1 MTKKDAMRIPDY
13 LEHILEAIKRIFDYV
28 ENVGEVDFLTNAMVQ
43 DAVLRNLEII
53 GEAAN
58 KLVRYHDEFIKQYP
72 DVPWEDMYW
81 MRNRI
86 SHGYFSID
94 FEIIWKTIG
103 QDLPILE
110 NQIQTIYKK
119 IMRLS
124 RQNHQ

>member
-13 LEHILEAIKRIFDYV
+13 LEHILEALKRIFDYV
-28 ENVGEVDFLTNAMVQ
+28 EDIGKVGFLTNALVQ

-53 GEAAN
+53 GEASN

-94 FEIIWKTIG
+94 FEIIWKTIE
-103 QDLPILE
+103 QDLPVLE
-110 NQIQTIYKK
+110 EKIQAIYKK
-119 IMRLS
+119 VMVQAS
-124 RQNHQ
+124 

>member
-13 LEHILEAIKRIFDYV
+13 LEHILEALKRIFDYV
-28 ENVGEVDFLTNAMVQ
+28 EDISEVSFLTNALIQ

-53 GEAAN
+53 GEASN

-94 FEIIWKTIG
+94 FEIVWKTIHG
-103 QDLPILE
+103 ELPALHK
-110 NQIQTIYKK
+110 QIQSILAAIEKGT
-119 IMRLS
+119 S
-124 RQNHQ
+124 

>member
-13 LEHILEAIKRIFDYV
+13 LEHILEALKRIFDYV
-28 ENVGEVDFLTNAMVQ
+28 EDIGEVGFLTNALIQ

-53 GEAAN
+53 GEASN

-94 FEIIWKTIG
+94 FEIIWKTIE
-103 QDLPILE
+103 QDLPTLE
-110 NQIQTIYKK
+110 EQIQNIYTK
-119 IMRLS
+119 IVVQS
-124 RQNHQ
+124 S

>member
-13 LEHILEAIKRIFDYV
+13 LEHILEALKRIFDYV
-28 ENVGEVDFLTNAMVQ
+28 EDIGEVGFLTSALVQ

-53 GEAAN
+53 GEASN
-58 KLVRYHDEFIKQYP
+58 KLVRYHDEFIRQYP

-94 FEIIWKTIG
+94 FEIIWKTIE

-110 NQIQTIYKK
+110 EQIQNIYKK
-119 IMRLS
+119 IVTQPS
-124 RQNHQ
+124 

>member
-28 ENVGEVDFLTNAMVQ
+28 EDIGEIGFLTNALVQ

-53 GEAAN
+53 GKASN
-58 KLVRYHDEFIKQYP
+58 KLVRYHDEFIKHFP

-94 FEIIWKTIG
+94 FEIIWKTIE
-103 QDLPILE
+103 QDLPTLE
-110 NQIQTIYKK
+110 EQIQSIYKK
-119 IMRLS
+119 IVTQPS
-124 RQNHQ
+124 

>member
-13 LEHILEAIKRIFDYV
+13 LEHILEALKRVFDYV
-28 ENVGEVDFLTNAMVQ
+28 ENIGEVGFLTNALVQ

-53 GEAAN
+53 GEASN

-94 FEIIWKTIG
+94 FEIIWKTIE
-103 QDLPILE
+103 QDLPTLE
-110 NQIQTIYKK
+110 KQIQSIYKK
-119 IMRLS
+119 IVTQPS
-124 RQNHQ
+124 

>member
-13 LEHILEAIKRIFDYV
+13 LEHILEALKRIFDYV
-28 ENVGEVDFLTNAMVQ
+28 EDIGEVGFLTNALVQ

-53 GEAAN
+53 GEASN
-58 KLVRYHDEFIKQYP
+58 KLVRYNDEFVKQYS

-94 FEIIWKTIG
+94 FEIIWKTIE
-103 QDLPILE
+103 QDLPTLE
-110 NQIQTIYKK
+110 EQIQNIYKK
-119 IMRLS
+119 IVTQPS
-124 RQNHQ
+124 

>member
-13 LEHILEAIKRIFDYV
+13 LEHILEALKRIFDYV
-28 ENVGEVDFLTNAMVQ
+28 EDIGEVGFLTNALVQ

-53 GEAAN
+53 GEASN

-94 FEIIWKTIG
+94 FEIIWKTIE
-103 QDLPILE
+103 QDLPTLE
-110 NQIQTIYKK
+110 EQIQNIYKK
-119 IMRLS
+119 VTQPS
-124 RQNHQ
+124 

>member
-13 LEHILEAIKRIFDYV
+13 LEHILEALKRIFDYV
-28 ENVGEVDFLTNAMVQ
+28 EDIGEVGFLTTALIQ

-53 GEAAN
+53 GEASN

-94 FEIIWKTIG
+94 FEIIWKTIE
-103 QDLPILE
+103 QDLPTLE
-110 NQIQTIYKK
+110 EQIQNIYNK
-119 IMRLS
+119 IVTQPS
-124 RQNHQ
+124 

>member
-13 LEHILEAIKRIFDYV
+13 LEHILEALKRIFDYV
-28 ENVGEVDFLTNAMVQ
+28 EDIGEVGFLTNALVQ

-53 GEAAN
+53 GEASN

-94 FEIIWKTIG
+94 FEIIWKTIE
-103 QDLPILE
+103 QDLPTLE
-110 NQIQTIYKK
+110 EQIQNIYKK
-119 IMRLS
+119 IVIQPS
-124 RQNHQ
+124 

>member
-13 LEHILEAIKRIFDYV
+13 LEHILEALKRIFHYV
-28 ENVGEVDFLTNAMVQ
+28 DDIDEVVFLTNELVQ

-58 KLVRYHDEFIKQYP
+58 KLVHYHDEFIKQYS

-94 FEIIWKTIG
+94 FEIIWKTIE
-103 QDLPILE
+103 QDLPELKI
-110 NQIQTIYKK
+110 QIQGIYQK
-119 IMRLS
+119 IMAQSL
-124 RQNHQ
+124 